1 MFSDLKG
8 VLNGKTVI
16 FSITTIVL
24 VISMVYGNIQ
34 NMLPVP
40 PQIVVTILTGIPV
53 LFTFFGI
60 FDSTQENFDNWV
72 KAVQAYFKSSPAAGI
87 LLNIIVQVLNG
98 LPLLTVPMWVQYL
111 GFGIGGLLVVFGLKG
126 QAVQARANTIPMA
139 ANKQQKYKIAA

>member
-8 VLNGKTVI
+8 IVNGKTVGGAI
-16 FSITTIVL
+16 ATVVL
-24 VISMVYGNIQ
+24 IASMLYGNIQ
-34 NMLPVP
+34 NMLPIP

-60 FDSTQENFDNWV
+60 FDSTQENFNSWV
-72 KAVQAYFKSSPAAGI
+72 EAVQTYFKSSPAAGI
-87 LLNIIVQVLNG
+87 LLNVVVQVLNG

-126 QAVQARANTIPMA
+126 QAVNARANVVPMA
-139 ANKQQKYKIAA
+139 ANKQRKYKIAA